1 MSRNLVIAVVYL
13 FFTIYIPHQ
22 FKVRHTYQVK
32 FDSDKSKTSE
42 WNPSFCSTPGFP
54 RRGCLHGSA
63 TCTWPACSR
72 CRGRRRPWCCP
83 TRGPGAA
90 VARRVPRRK
99 HLSAKKTPNPSPPPK
114 IRRKKKSTSR
124 VGLAHQN
131 SDPSLPPLEKTEKRP
146 IMSELTVSS
155 SEFSSQLMQTS

>member
-1 MSRNLVIAVVYL
+1 MSRNPVIAIVYL
-13 FFTIYIPHQ
+13 FSPYIYPISLKLDTRIKLNLIQ
-22 FKVRHTYQVK
+22 TRVK
-32 FDSDKSKTSE
+32 QASGT
-42 WNPSFCSTPGFP
+42 PSFCSAPGFP
-54 RRGCLHGSA
+54 RRGCLHRSA
-63 TCTWPACSR
+63 TFTWPACSR

-99 HLSAKKTPNPSPPPK
+99 HLSAKKTPIPSPPSK

-124 VGLAHQN
+124 VGLAHQY